1 MHTPNTCIYAAS
13 LFLCPSA
20 AHSTQT
26 HAQKLEYFFRTV
38 HAAEQA
44 AIVFVMVL
52 FENSSAEDMK
62 TPLRR
67 ISREFRDDFLFEHLE
82 ETWEQAMHLE
92 DTVFI
97 SASQSLVTAV
107 TTTCGTLL
115 TLPAGLGGGGAAR
128 QYHVPRSGFMTDKS
142 AEDFWLETAFS
153 WFNLLEKLAGFRSDL
168 RGRLDLW
175 KTGVGAGGTYMDSAR
190 ATRINKYFG

>member
-1 MHTPNTCIYAAS
+1 MADPLPPLPFPSHHNWSALTALQLIAS
-13 LFLCPSA
+13 ERVTRFTGVPTMS
-20 AHSTQT
+20 
-26 HAQKLEYFFRTV
+26 LELLNHPDYDRYDT
-38 HAAEQA
+38 
-44 AIVFVMVL
+44 
-52 FENSSAEDMK
+52 SS
-62 TPLRR
+62 L
-67 ISREFRDDFLFEHLE
+67 
-82 ETWEQAMHLE
+82 
-92 DTVFI
+92 
-97 SASQSLVTAV
+97 QS
-107 TTTCGTLL
+107 
-115 TLPAGLGGGGAAR
+115 LGGGGAAR